1 MLKKISF
8 LFVALAMIFVAGC
21 SSNPETV
28 DSTVGADGTPRPDW
42 VKMMSQKGTDT
53 IHYEVGYGK
62 MSSRATSLKRAEVDA
77 RNKIA
82 IWLKADIQTA
92 LNTYMQ
98 DSGIGEESEVIQFIE
113 EVSSQSSNTTISGA
127 EIEDTWEDAE
137 GGVYVLMALDL
148 TIAAADLE
156 NNIYSRNDSAAF
168 AEFKAR
174 EALQQL
180 QATKEVTE

>member
-8 LFVALAMIFVAGC
+8 LFVVLAMVFAAGC
-21 SSNPETV
+21 KSDPEAV
-28 DSTVGADGTPRPDW
+28 DTTVGADGTPRPDW
-42 VKMMSQKGTDT
+42 VASMSQKGTEAV
-53 IHYEVGYGK
+53 HYEVGYGK

-82 IWLKADIQTA
+82 IWLKADIQTVM
-92 LNTYMQ
+92 NTYMQ
-98 DSGIGEESEVIQFIE
+98 DSGIGGESEVIQFIE
-113 EVSSQSSNTTISGA
+113 EVSSQSSNTSISGA
-127 EIEDTWEDAE
+127 EIEDTWEDTE

-148 TIAAADLE
+148 TKAAADLE
-156 NNIYSRNDSAAF
+156 KNIYSRNDSAAF

-180 QATKEVTE
+180 QATKEVAE